1 MSAILRVAPTWV
13 SGPAAGPAHRY
24 DAALVTRL
32 VYVRHGESNV
42 TVDRVIGGH
51 RTCTGLSELG
61 RQQAAALRDRWLAR
75 PEFTPDLIIASHY
88 PRARETA
95 AFVAQAFGDPPI
107 TIEEGFG
114 EHDPGEECDGM
125 SMAAF
130 VERFGV
136 DSWEM
141 DPFGVTFP
149 GGETLAAFHYRVG
162 VAVRGLLDRHA
173 GATIVV
179 VCHGGVIDAV
189 LRQALKTIPTGGFLI
204 HTLNTSITELELV
217 KPNTWRLH
225 RYGDSSH
232 LYGLPA
238 STPSAKPLPDVP
250 EGA

>member
-1 MSAILRVAPTWV
+1 MCP
-13 SGPAAGPAHRY
+13 RY

-51 RTCTGLSELG
+51 RTCSGLSDLG

-75 PEFTPDLIIASHY
+75 PEFVPDMIVASQY
-88 PRARETA
+88 PRAQETA
-95 AFVAQAFGDPPI
+95 AVVAQAFGDMPV
-107 TIEEGFG
+107 TVDAGFG
-114 EHDPGEECDGM
+114 EHDPGEDCDGM

-136 DSWEM
+136 GSWEL

-149 GGETLAAFHYRVG
+149 GGETLAAFHYRIG
-162 VAVRGLLDRHA
+162 VAVRGLLDRYA
-173 GATIVV
+173 GSTIVV

-189 LRQALKTIPTGGFLI
+189 LRQALKTLPTGGFLI

-232 LYGLPA
+232 LAGLPTA
-238 STPSAKPLPDVP
+238 TPSATPLPDVP